1 MLTALILVVLA
12 GVTLVLILL
21 AVVVV
26 AMRQEPRGTE
36 LNNVAPS
43 LIAVVVRRLLGVYV
57 RRPTPP
63 ADSSDWREE
72 WPLDIRPA
80 TARSRPSDQ
89 RR

>member
-1 MLTALILVVLA
+1 MLSALILIAVAVFA
-12 GVTLVLILL
+12 LVLVLL

-26 AMRQEPRGTE
+26 ATRQEPRGTE

-43 LIAVVVRRLLGVYV
+43 PIATMVRRLLGVYV

-63 ADSSDWREE
+63 TESTDLQEE
-72 WPLDIRPA
+72 WSSA
-80 TARSRPSDQ
+80 TARSRPPGG